1 MSMFVDSPTDPVF
14 KHAVNRLVPSFHER
28 IEAFPGEGLRVPEHS
43 GENAMPKCM
52 EYPTDPGIPT
62 LAAVCD
68 PAELAKHLSLLSLPW
83 PWDTSQAIRLRV
95 LKWHRASRCT
105 FEIALRVGSGWQE
118 LIGKVY
124 AEDRSDIYQA
134 MEEIR
139 RAGFG
144 SDAEFALPRPLAYL
158 APLRLLLYEKA
169 PGTRAREL
177 ILNPRD
183 SEDILAAER
192 CAHWLA
198 RFQALAP
205 RLGPVYTLDGHL
217 SSLKQWCQSLSDH
230 GGPFAK
236 KASLLFEHLKEAAA
250 GLGRI
255 ELCPGHGTY
264 TPGQVLLDGGRTI
277 TIDWDTYEMADPC
290 RDVARFVV
298 EIKRNAL
305 KHFGSLHAC
314 ARAAGIFVKTYFA
327 AAHAAITPNLAF
339 HEAAICLERAKHD
352 RDKQVQGWQ
361 QKAEIMLDEG
371 VRILSGESIESATA
385 TDTTQVV
392 LVPRFGN
399 GVAAAVNKTA
409 FILGLVAEAL
419 LDLSGA

>member
-1 MSMFVDSPTDPVF
+1 MSKFVDSPTDPVF
-14 KHAVNRLVPSFHER
+14 THVVNRLVPSFHEG

-43 GENAMPKCM
+43 GENAMPKCV
-52 EYPTDPGIPT
+52 ENPTDSGIST
-62 LAAVCD
+62 LSAVCD
-68 PAELAKHLSLLSLPW
+68 PAELAKHLSLVSLPW
-83 PWDTSQAIRLRV
+83 PWDTSQAIRVRM

-105 FEIALRVGSGWQE
+105 FEVALKVAGGWQE

-134 MEEIR
+134 MDEIR

-144 SDAEFALPRPLAYL
+144 SDAEFAIPRPLAYL
-158 APLRLLLYEKA
+158 APLRLLLYEKV
-169 PGTRAREL
+169 PGVRAREL
-177 ILNPRD
+177 ILSAHD

-205 RLGPVYTLDGHL
+205 RLGPVYSLDGHL
-217 SSLKQWCQSLSDH
+217 SSLKQWCRSLSDH

-236 KASLLFEHLKEAAA
+236 KAPLLFEGLKEAAA

-255 ELCPGHGTY
+255 ELCPSHGTY

-290 RDVARFVV
+290 CDVARFVV

-314 ARAAGIFVKTYFA
+314 ARATGIFVKTYFA
-327 AAHAAITPNLAF
+327 DTHSAITPRLAF

-352 RDKQVQGWQ
+352 RDKQVEGWQ

-371 VRILSGESIESATA
+371 LRILSGEPIEDA
-385 TDTTQVV
+385 TDTRAAQVV
-392 LVPRFGN
+392 LVPRFERA
-399 GVAAAVNKTA
+399 VALAANKTTL
-409 FILGLVAEAL
+409 ILGLVAQAL
-419 LDLSGA
+419 FDLSGA

>member
-1 MSMFVDSPTDPVF
+1 MF
-14 KHAVNRLVPSFHER
+14 
-28 IEAFPGEGLRVPEHS
+28 EG
-43 GENAMPKCM
+43 
-52 EYPTDPGIPT
+52 
-62 LAAVCD
+62 
-68 PAELAKHLSLLSLPW
+68 
-83 PWDTSQAIRLRV
+83 
-95 LKWHRASRCT
+95 
-105 FEIALRVGSGWQE
+105 
-118 LIGKVY
+118 
-124 AEDRSDIYQA
+124 
-134 MEEIR
+134 
-139 RAGFG
+139 
-144 SDAEFALPRPLAYL
+144 
-158 APLRLLLYEKA
+158 
-169 PGTRAREL
+169 
-177 ILNPRD
+177 
-183 SEDILAAER
+183 
-192 CAHWLA
+192 
-198 RFQALAP
+198 
-205 RLGPVYTLDGHL
+205 
-217 SSLKQWCQSLSDH
+217 
-230 GGPFAK
+230 
-236 KASLLFEHLKEAAA
+236 LKEAAA

-361 QKAEIMLDEG
+361 QKAELMLDEG
-371 VRILSGESIESATA
+371 VRILSGESIE
-385 TDTTQVV
+385 TTQVV